1 MEAVKK
7 AASYERLLH
16 QAAEL
21 AVGPA
26 LEQLISSCAAQRS
39 SEPTSAHWVVLAEA
53 LALWRVGRAAQA
65 LELLVPVE
73 GLLEADSHYW
83 ILRGLA
89 AKALPE
95 GQSAALG
102 AYRRALALDPN
113 RADLHYNL
121 ANLLREIDPRAAEQA
136 YRRSLAL
143 DPQQAACWH
152 NLGALLL
159 KHDRPTEAL
168 GLLRM
173 SLCLDPA
180 AANVWC
186 DLGNGY
192 QALDRLPAAQRSF
205 VCAIRL
211 DRSHAASHV
220 NFGAALLQDLQPH
233 QAIEALQRGL
243 ELDRSSADAL
253 WNLGLAHL
261 QLGDFEQGWQLYEA
275 RLRIPAC
282 QAGPPPTAGAM
293 PQTLADCPA
302 AGSPPLVVWSEQGLG
317 DAIQFCRY
325 LPLLEAAGVPFEF
338 HCRPSLLRLLQTW
351 TPLRDRVLPERLHG
365 QAGDHRPQI
374 PLLSLPR
381 LFGTTL
387 ATIPSQLPYLQ
398 PPEPPPTHLQVPEP
412 PGGLAVG
419 LVWASEAGNRS
430 MYRRKSIP
438 LHLLMPRLVDL
449 VHLDLI
455 DLHCLQVGPD
465 EAQLEPWRS
474 QPRITSWAPHLS
486 DFADT
491 AHVLQQLDL
500 VIAVDTAVAHLAGAL
515 QRPTWLLLPHSADFR
530 WLQQRSDS
538 PWYPGTMR
546 LFRQPHPGDW
556 PGLVQ
561 QLHAAL
567 DQLFLLDLD
576 GLVADKLNR

>member
-1 MEAVKK
+1 MEVAETSP
-7 AASYERLLH
+7 SYERLLQ

-26 LEQLISSCAAQRS
+26 LEQLISCCAAQRT
-39 SEPTSAHWVVLAEA
+39 SEPATAHLVALPEA
-53 LALWRVGRAAQA
+53 LALWRVGRAAHA
-65 LELLVPVE
+65 LELLLPAE
-73 GLLEADSHYW
+73 ELLEADAHYW
-83 ILRGLA
+83 ILRGLV
-89 AKALPE
+89 AKAMPD
-95 GQSAALG
+95 GQGEALC
-102 AYRRALALDPN
+102 AYKRALALDPH

-121 ANLLREIDPRAAEQA
+121 ANALREIDPRAAEKG

-143 DPQQAACWH
+143 DPHQAACWH
-152 NLGALLL
+152 NLAALLL
-159 KHDRPTEAL
+159 KHERPAEAL
-168 GLLRM
+168 VLLRI
-173 SLCLDPA
+173 SLCLDPT

-186 DLGNGY
+186 DLGNCY
-192 QALDRLPAAQRSF
+192 QALDRLPSAQRSF
-205 VCAIRL
+205 LCAIGL
-211 DRSHAASHV
+211 DRTYAASYV
-220 NFGAALLQDLQPH
+220 NFGAALLHDLQPD
-233 QAIEALQRGL
+233 QAIDALQRGL

-261 QLGDFEQGWQLYEA
+261 QLGNFENGWQLYDA

-282 QAGPPPTAGAM
+282 QAGPAPTSGVT

-302 AGSPPLVVWSEQGLG
+302 AGASPLVVWSEQGLG

-338 HCRPSLLRLLQTW
+338 HCRARLVRLLQTW
-351 TPLRDRVLPERLHG
+351 TPLRDRVLPERLHA
-365 QAGDHRPQI
+365 QAGDYRPQI

-449 VHLDLI
+449 VDLDLI

-474 QPRITSWAPHLS
+474 KPRITSWAPHLH

-491 AHVLQQLDL
+491 AHVVQQLDL

-538 PWYPGTMR
+538 PWYPGSMR
-546 LFRQPHPGDW
+546 LFRQPYPGDW
-556 PGLVQ
+556 PALVKE
-561 QLHAAL
+561 LHAAL
-567 DQLFLLDLD
+567 DQLFLLDLE